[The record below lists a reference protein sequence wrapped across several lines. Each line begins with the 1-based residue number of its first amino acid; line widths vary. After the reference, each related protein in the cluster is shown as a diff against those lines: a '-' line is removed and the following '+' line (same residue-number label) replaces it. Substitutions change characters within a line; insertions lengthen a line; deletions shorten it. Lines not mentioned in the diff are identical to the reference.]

1 MNFAKDLWYRI
12 TVKSDPRRLRYVGH
26 AMTGWPPD
34 PLQPA
39 GIHVF
44 QDDDGRLVAVSE
56 AEMEAAEVEA
66 LDGDS

>member
-1 MNFAKDLWYRI
+1 MQFAKGLWYSV
-12 TVKSDPRRLRYVGH
+12 TVKSDPRRLQYVGH

-44 QDDDGRLVAVSE
+44 QDDDGRLVAVNE
-56 AEMEAAEVEA
+56 AEIEEAVIEVVEE
-66 LDGDS
+66 GS